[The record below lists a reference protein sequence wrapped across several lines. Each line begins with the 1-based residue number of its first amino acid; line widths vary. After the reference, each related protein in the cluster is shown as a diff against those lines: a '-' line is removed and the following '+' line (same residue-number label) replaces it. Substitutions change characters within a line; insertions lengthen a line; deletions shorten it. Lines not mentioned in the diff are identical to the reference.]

1 MADHSKFEALHVQ
14 VLAISASNPFSQKTY
29 ADSLK
34 LPYPLLSD
42 HPDLQVIRQYDVL
55 TYEDETKRPVA
66 KGSYFLVDKAGV
78 IRGKWMNPP
87 GELFPNELLLQAAQE
102 VEGSS

>member
-1 MADHSKFEALHVQ
+1 MADHSKFEALHVH
-14 VLAISASNPFSQKTY
+14 VLAIGASNPFSQKTY

-55 TYEDETKRPVA
+55 KYEAETKRPVA
-66 KGSYFLVDKAGV
+66 KGSFFLVDKAG
-78 IRGKWMNPP
+78 IARGKWMNPP
-87 GELFPNELLLQAAQE
+87 GEVLPNEPLLKAAQE
-102 VEGSS
+102 VEERS